1 MGKGMRAGRI
11 PKAEKDMRK
20 LERAVDEY
28 AQRVEKRIV
37 RNAKDS
43 IADDIIEELTYR
55 HNIDMIAVMLALRD
69 EFGFGRSRLIRTMK
83 KTMDH
88 AERMLEDH
96 ADVDEMLEVI
106 RSETGLREDELIWDV
121 EVEKP

>member
-11 PKAEKDMRK
+11 PKADKDMRK
-20 LERAVDEY
+20 LERAVNLY
-28 AQRVEKRIV
+28 AQQVEKRIV
-37 RNAKDS
+37 KNAKDS
-43 IADDIIEELTYR
+43 IADDIVEELTYR

-96 ADVDEMLEVI
+96 ADVDAMLEI
-106 RSETGLREDELIWDV
+106 LKEETGLREDELIWDV

>member
-11 PKAEKDMRK
+11 PKADKDMRK

-37 RNAKDS
+37 KSAKDS
-43 IADDIIEELTYR
+43 LADEIIEELTYR
-55 HNIDMIAVMLALRD
+55 HNVDMIAVMFALRD
-69 EFGFGRSRLIRTMK
+69 EFGFGRARLVRTMK

-96 ADVDEMLEVI
+96 ADVDAMLEI
-106 RSETGLREDELIWDV
+106 LKEETGLREDELIWDV
-121 EVEKP
+121 EVEA

>member
-1 MGKGMRAGRI
+1 
-11 PKAEKDMRK
+11 MRK

-37 RNAKDS
+37 KSAKDS
-43 IADDIIEELTYR
+43 LADEIIEELTYR
-55 HNIDMIAVMLALRD
+55 HNVDMIAVMFALRD
-69 EFGFGRSRLIRTMK
+69 EFGFGRARLVRTMK

-96 ADVDEMLEVI
+96 ADVDAMLEI
-106 RSETGLREDELIWDV
+106 LKEETGLREDELIWDV
-121 EVEKP
+121 EVEA

>member
-11 PKAEKDMRK
+11 PKADKDMRK
-20 LERAVDEY
+20 LERAFDEY

-37 RNAKDS
+37 KSAKDS
-43 IADDIIEELTYR
+43 LADEIIEELTYR
-55 HNIDMIAVMLALRD
+55 HNVDMIAVMFALRD
-69 EFGFGRSRLIRTMK
+69 EFGFGRARLVRTMK

-96 ADVDEMLEVI
+96 ADVDAMLEI
-106 RSETGLREDELIWDV
+106 LKEETGLREDELIWDV
-121 EVEKP
+121 EVEA